1 MTQSK
6 GKRILVVDDDPSL
19 LRLLSL
25 RLESAGYQVEA
36 VESAE
41 KALACLASFQPYLII
56 TDLRMGGMDGMALF
70 ETVHSRYPALPVIIL
85 TAHGSI
91 PDAVA
96 ATKRGVF
103 GFLTKPFDTQQLM
116 DQVEKAFHLSGGMP
130 EAGQEEDES
139 WREGIITRSPLM
151 EDVLRQA
158 RMIAASDASLF
169 IKGNS
174 GTGKELLARSVHRA
188 SPRANRPFVGIDCGA
203 IPEQLLESELFG
215 HSKGSFTG
223 ASRDHPGL
231 FRAADGG
238 TLFLDE
244 IGDMPLSVQVK
255 LLRVLQ
261 EREVRP
267 VGSVEA
273 IPVDVRLIS
282 ATHRDLEEEMAKGN
296 FREDLY
302 YRINVVSLELP
313 TLAERREDIPLLA
326 SHFLKLVA
334 DKYNKEISGFSPEA
348 LEQLVSAPWPGNIRQ
363 LYNIVEQVVTLS
375 TSPVISAK
383 LVQQALRNKGGE
395 LPSFSDARSRF
406 ERDYLAQLLHIT
418 GGNVTQAARLAKRN
432 RTEFYRL
439 LHRHDVDP
447 AQFKP
452 RKARD

>member
-1 MTQSK
+1 MTQST
-6 GKRILVVDDDPSL
+6 GRRILVVDDDPSL

-41 KALACLASFQPYLII
+41 KALTCLASFQPYLII

-116 DQVEKAFHLSGGMP
+116 EQVEKAFQLSGGVP
-130 EAGQEEDES
+130 ENGQDDDES

-174 GTGKELLARSVHRA
+174 GTGKELLARAVHQA

-296 FREDLY
+296 FREDLF

-334 DKYNKEISGFSPEA
+334 EKYNKEISGFSPEA

-383 LVQQALRNKGGE
+383 LVQQALRNKAGE

-418 GGNVTQAARLAKRN
+418 GGNVSQAARLAKRN

-452 RKARD
+452 RKD

>member
-1 MTQSK
+1 MNRPA

-25 RLESAGYQVEA
+25 RLESAGYEVEA

-116 DQVEKAFHLSGGMP
+116 EQVEKAFLLSGGMP
-130 EAGQEEDES
+130 DAGQAEDES

-158 RMIAASDASLF
+158 RMIAMSDASLF

-188 SPRANRPFVGIDCGA
+188 SPRADRPFVGIDCGA

-334 DKYNKEISGFSPEA
+334 DKYGKEISGFSPEA

-375 TSPVISAK
+375 ASPVISAR
-383 LVQQALRNKGGE
+383 LVQQALRNKAGE

-406 ERDYLAQLLHIT
+406 ERDYLVQLLRIT

-447 AQFKP
+447 ARFKP
-452 RKARD
+452 RKS

>member
-1 MTQSK
+1 MKRSA

-41 KALACLASFQPYLII
+41 KALASLASFQPYLII

-116 DQVEKAFHLSGGMP
+116 EQVEKAFQLSGGMP
-130 EAGQEEDES
+130 DAGQAEDES

-158 RMIAASDASLF
+158 RMIAVSDASLF

-174 GTGKELLARSVHRA
+174 GTGKELLARAVHRA

-296 FREDLY
+296 FREDLF

-334 DKYNKEISGFSPEA
+334 DKYGKEISGFSPEA

-375 TSPVISAK
+375 ASPVISAK
-383 LVQQALRNKGGE
+383 LVQQALRNKAGE

-452 RKARD
+452 RKS

>member
-1 MTQSK
+1 MNRPA

-25 RLESAGYQVEA
+25 RLESAGYEVEA

-116 DQVEKAFHLSGGMP
+116 EQVEKAFLLSGGMP
-130 EAGQEEDES
+130 DAGQAEDES

-158 RMIAASDASLF
+158 RMIAVSDASLF

-188 SPRANRPFVGIDCGA
+188 SPRADRPFVGIDCGA

-296 FREDLY
+296 FREDLF

-334 DKYNKEISGFSPEA
+334 DKYGKEISGFSPEA

-375 TSPVISAK
+375 ASPVISAK
-383 LVQQALRNKGGE
+383 LVQQALRNKAGE

-452 RKARD
+452 RKS

>member
-1 MTQSK
+1 MNMQA
-6 GKRILVVDDDPSL
+6 GKRVLIVDDDPSL

-25 RLESAGYQVEA
+25 RLEAAGYKVKT

-41 KALACLASFQPYLII
+41 KALASMATFQPYLII
-56 TDLRMGGMDGMALF
+56 TDLCMGGMDGMALF
-70 ETVHSRYPALPVIIL
+70 DTVHSRYPALPVIIL

-103 GFLTKPFDTQQLM
+103 GFLTKPFDTHRLM
-116 DQVEKAFHLSGGMP
+116 EQVEKAFRLSGGIP
-130 EAGQEEDES
+130 DGSQQDDES
-139 WREGIITRSPLM
+139 WREGIITRSPFM

-174 GTGKELLARSVHRA
+174 GTGKELLARAVHRA
-188 SPRANRPFVGIDCGA
+188 SSRSDHPFVGIDCGA

-215 HSKGSFTG
+215 HRKGSFTG
-223 ASRDHPGL
+223 ASHDHPGL

-282 ATHRDLEEEMAKGN
+282 ATHRDLEEEMAKGA
-296 FREDLY
+296 FREDLF

-326 SHFLKLVA
+326 SHFLKLVTE
-334 DKYNKEISGFSPEA
+334 KYGKDISGFSPDA

-363 LYNIVEQVVTLS
+363 LYNVVEQVVTLS
-375 TSPVISAK
+375 ATSVISAQ
-383 LVQQALRNKGGE
+383 LVQQALRNKAGE
-395 LPSFSDARSRF
+395 MPSFSDARSRF

-447 AQFKP
+447 AQFKSGK
-452 RKARD
+452 R

>member
-1 MTQSK
+1 MNRPA

-25 RLESAGYQVEA
+25 RLESAGYEVET

-116 DQVEKAFHLSGGMP
+116 EQVEKAFLLSGGMP
-130 EAGQEEDES
+130 DAGQVEDES

-158 RMIAASDASLF
+158 RMIAMSDASLF

-188 SPRANRPFVGIDCGA
+188 SPRADRPFVGIDCGA

-334 DKYNKEISGFSPEA
+334 DKYGKEISGFSPEA

-375 TSPVISAK
+375 ASPVISAR
-383 LVQQALRNKGGE
+383 LVQQALRNKAGE

-406 ERDYLAQLLHIT
+406 ERDYLVQLLRIT

-447 AQFKP
+447 ARFKP
-452 RKARD
+452 RKS

>member
-1 MTQSK
+1 MQPD
-6 GKRILVVDDDPSL
+6 KRILIVDDDPSL

-25 RLESAGYQVEA
+25 RLESAGYQVKT

-41 KALACLASFQPYLII
+41 KALASMAIFQPYLII

-70 ETVHSRYPALPVIIL
+70 ETVHGRYPALPVIIL

-103 GFLTKPFDTQQLM
+103 GFLTKPFDTQRLM
-116 DQVEKAFHLSGGMP
+116 EQVEKAFRLSGGVP
-130 EAGQEEDES
+130 DSGQQEDES

-151 EDVLRQA
+151 EDMLRQA
-158 RMIAASDASLF
+158 RMIAGSDASLF

-174 GTGKELLARSVHRA
+174 GTGKELLARSVHKA
-188 SPRANRPFVGIDCGA
+188 SPRAERPFVGIDCGA

-215 HSKGSFTG
+215 HRKGSFTG
-223 ASRDHPGL
+223 ASHDHPGL

-255 LLRVLQ
+255 LLRALQ

-282 ATHRDLEEEMAKGN
+282 ATHRNLDEEMAKGR
-296 FREDLY
+296 FREDLF

-326 SHFLKLVA
+326 SHFLKLVTE
-334 DKYNKEISGFSPEA
+334 KYGKDISGFSPDA

-363 LYNIVEQVVTLS
+363 LYNMVEQVVTLS
-375 TSPVISAK
+375 ATPVISAQ
-383 LVQQALRNKGGE
+383 LVQQALRNKAGDM
-395 LPSFSDARSRF
+395 PSFSDARSRF

-447 AQFKP
+447 AQFKSS
-452 RKARD
+452 KN

>member
-1 MTQSK
+1 MNRPN
-6 GKRILVVDDDPSL
+6 GKRILLVDDDPSL

-25 RLESAGYQVEA
+25 RLESAGYQIQV

-41 KALACLASFQPYLII
+41 KALACMTTFQPYLII
-56 TDLRMGGMDGMALF
+56 TDLRMGGMDGMSLF
-70 ETVHSRYPALPVIIL
+70 ETVHERYPALPVIIL

-96 ATKRGVF
+96 ATRRGVF

-116 DQVEKAFHLSGGMP
+116 EQVEKAFQLSGGS
-130 EAGQEEDES
+130 EEPGDDEEES
-139 WREGIITRSPLM
+139 WRSEIITRSPLM

-158 RMIAASDASLF
+158 RMIATSDASLF
-169 IKGNS
+169 IKGDS

-188 SPRANRPFVGIDCGA
+188 SPRADRPFVGLDCGA

-215 HSKGSFTG
+215 HRKGSFTG

-273 IPVDVRLIS
+273 VPVDVRLIS
-282 ATHRDLEEEMAKGN
+282 ATHRDLEERMANGE
-296 FREDLY
+296 FRDDLF

-313 TLAERREDIPLLA
+313 SLAERREDIPLLA
-326 SHFLKLVA
+326 SHFLKQLTR
-334 DKYNKEISGFSPEA
+334 KYNKDIGSFSPEA
-348 LEQLVSAPWPGNIRQ
+348 MEQLVSAPWPGNIRQ
-363 LYNIVEQVVTLS
+363 LFNIVEQVVTLS
-375 TSPVISAK
+375 ATSVISAQ
-383 LVQQALRNKGGE
+383 LVQQALRNKTGE
-395 LPSFSDARSRF
+395 MPSFSDARSRF
-406 ERDYLAQLLHIT
+406 ERDYLAQLLQIT
-418 GGNVTQAARLAKRN
+418 GGNVTKAARLAKRN

-447 AQFKP
+447 AQFK
-452 RKARD
+452 ARRE